1 MSTTYYAISGIGYG
15 RGDTPG
21 KAVAAHREYAVA
33 AKPSWVN
40 MPNWQDR
47 LDDPEL
53 APTVFRAPEEATGF
67 RLEGGSSVYWL
78 GPDSSLIRKATDDDV
93 VG

>member
-1 MSTTYYAISGIGYG
+1 MATYYAISGIGYG
-15 RGDTPG
+15 RGDTPVE
-21 KAVAAHREYAVA
+21 AVVTHRQYAVA

-53 APTVFRAPEEATGF
+53 QPVVFRAPADATGF
-67 RLEGGSSVYWL
+67 RLEGGSSVYWIDETGNL
-78 GPDSSLIRKATDDDV
+78 VRRATDADV
-93 VG
+93 VS